1 MTSKPQMPAHS
12 TEFTLSAAEW
22 AQGRICAGT
31 SFTQPLQQGL
41 GSLSL
46 FIPNQLI
53 SRQEKSLDYENYDKR
68 GKDKGIL
75 IINFLHCRS
84 FFHQSHDPIRPGAR
98 VDEPICMLEN
108 PASDGINLADSNAVT
123 AVQES
128 HAVLI

>member
-53 SRQEKSLDYENYDKR
+53 SRQGKSLDYEDYEEKR
-68 GKDKGIL
+68 KGQGDIDYQL
-75 IINFLHCRS
+75 SPLPKFLSPVPRS
-84 FFHQSHDPIRPGAR
+84 NQAR
-98 VDEPICMLEN
+98 C
-108 PASDGINLADSNAVT
+108 T
-123 AVQES
+123 R
-128 HAVLI
+128 